1 MRLVKYRG
9 KFAAEWVEEGERR
22 RRSLGTD
29 DPVAAQV
36 AFQRFAQIKAEARR
50 TPVTVD
56 QAWSGYRAT
65 VEGRPAHVTMGH
77 EWKALQQAFAGK
89 LADGITE
96 ADCSAYTAKRRAQG
110 RKDGTIWTEL
120 GRLRMALRWAE
131 KTRLIERAPHIWRP
145 APGPPRDKHLSRDQA
160 RAVVAACSMPHLKLF
175 VVLALTTAARAGAL
189 LGLTWDRVHFDT
201 GLILLS
207 DPGRDTSNKRRATVP
222 INAWALPVLTDA
234 RASAITG
241 YVIEWAGRPVASVK
255 KGVSAAGDRAGVPWL
270 TPHVFRHSAARW
282 MAEDGVPMSEIAAYL
297 GHTSTTITERTY
309 ARFSPT
315 YLRKAG
321 RSLDLG

>member
-1 MRLVKYRG
+1 MRVVKYRG
-9 KFAAEWVEEGERR
+9 KYAAEWVENGRR
-22 RRSLGTD
+22 QRRSLGTD

-36 AFQRFAQIKAEARR
+36 AFARFVRIKAEATRA
-50 TPVTVD
+50 PATVD
-56 QAWSGYRAT
+56 QAWAGYRAT
-65 VEGRPAHVTMGH
+65 LEGRPAHTTMAY
-77 EWKALQQAFAGK
+77 EWKALQHFFAGK

-96 ADCSAYTAKRRAQG
+96 ADCSAYTLKRREQG

-160 RAVVAACSMPHLKLF
+160 RAVVAACSMPHIRLF
-175 VVLALTTAARAGAL
+175 CVLALTTAARAGAL
-189 LGLTWDRVHFDT
+189 LQLTWDRVQFDT

-207 DPGRDTSNKRRATVP
+207 EPGRDTGNKRRATVP
-222 INAWALPVLTDA
+222 INAWALPVLTEA

-241 YVIEWAGRPVASVK
+241 YVIEWAGRPVLSVK
-255 KGVSAAGDRAGVPWL
+255 KGVSAAGERAGVPWV

-282 MAEDGVPMSEIAAYL
+282 MAEDGVPMAEIAAYL
-297 GHTSTTITERTY
+297 GHTSTAVTERTY

-321 RSLDLG
+321 ASLDLG